1 MKEPEDYML
10 PCLNKK
16 MFGIDC
22 PGCGMQRS
30 IVHLTKGEFSEAYQM
45 YPPVFTFIPLIIFIA
60 LNYKFKFKYGTKII
74 ITLAIINTVVI
85 LVNYYFKMT
94 RLYNF

>member
-1 MKEPEDYML
+1 MKTPEDYML

-30 IVHLTKGEFSEAYQM
+30 AVHLVKGEFTEAFYM
-45 YPPVFTFIPLIIFIA
+45 YPAIYTLVLLLSFII
-60 LNYKFKFKYGTKII
+60 LNYKFKFKHGTKII
-74 ITLAIINTVVI
+74 TTLAIINTIVI
-85 LVNYYFKMT
+85 LVNYYIKMK
-94 RLYNF
+94 NSIN